1 MPISTGLSTYVI
13 VPCYN
18 EEFRLD
24 IDYWNELI
32 SKFDYN
38 WIFVNDGSTDQTK
51 KKLEEI
57 SGIKI
62 LELTQNSGKAEA
74 IRFGA
79 NHIIEKHKDLDFILA
94 YIDSDGAFDLKDISR
109 NFEIFSQKVLQE
121 QYQTVWATRVAL
133 SGRKINRSSVRH
145 YTSRIIISL
154 IGLKF
159 RNLPYDPQTGFKIF
173 MMNRDLRKIFE
184 KEFKTRWFF
193 DIEIINRFKTN
204 SGKEIKI
211 WEEPVNFWKDVNGSK
226 LNFKQ
231 YIRVLM
237 ELLIV
242 LFVIKK

>member
-1 MPISTGLSTYVI
+1 MPISTGLNTYVI

-51 KKLEEI
+51 KKIEEI

-74 IRFGA
+74 IRFGV
-79 NHIIEKHKDLDFILA
+79 NHIIENHKDLDFVLA
-94 YIDSDGAFDLKDISR
+94 FIDSDGAFDLKDISR
-109 NFEIFSQKVLQE
+109 IFEVFSKKVIHE
-121 QYQTVWATRVAL
+121 PYQTVWATRVAL
-133 SGRKINRSSVRH
+133 SGRQINRSRLRH
-145 YTSRIIISL
+145 YISRIIISL

-173 MMNRDLRKIFE
+173 LMNKDLKIIFE
-184 KEFKTRWFF
+184 KRFRTRWFF
-193 DIEIINRFKTN
+193 DIEIISRLKTN
-204 SGKEIKI
+204 AGYEINI
-211 WEEPVNFWKDVNGSK
+211 WEEPVDFWKDVNGSK

-231 YIRVLM
+231 YIRVFR

-242 LFVIKK
+242 LFVINR

>member
-51 KKLEEI
+51 KKIEEI

-74 IRFGA
+74 IRFGV
-79 NHIIEKHKDLDFILA
+79 NHIIENHKDLDFVLA
-94 YIDSDGAFDLKDISR
+94 FIDSDGAFDLKDISR
-109 NFEIFSQKVLQE
+109 IFEVFSKKVIHE
-121 QYQTVWATRVAL
+121 PYQTVWATRVAL
-133 SGRKINRSSVRH
+133 SGRQINRSRLRH
-145 YTSRIIISL
+145 YISRIIISL

-173 MMNRDLRKIFE
+173 LMNKDLKIIFE
-184 KEFKTRWFF
+184 KRFRTRWFF
-193 DIEIINRFKTN
+193 DIEIISRLKTN
-204 SGKEIKI
+204 AGYEINI
-211 WEEPVNFWKDVNGSK
+211 WEEPVDFWKDVNGSK

-231 YIRVLM
+231 YIRVFR

-242 LFVIKK
+242 LFVINR